1 MANSL
6 LVYPE
11 EITSSGSVILEGAR
25 ALHAQDDF
33 HDIAPGVSIPAS
45 IFGGV
50 RGCATYQEIGRERVV
65 LFFEPTAAAIPRN
78 PVSLIVAV
86 SRPQTIKKVIQ
97 AGVFLGVE
105 QLLFAR
111 TDLTDKSYLG
121 SRELRSERIA
131 GEVER
136 ALEQC
141 SDSCAPQVS
150 VHRALSDALKQSSH
164 SQRGYFAHP
173 EVMTGARR
181 LSGSEQMKT
190 GEGLSLASSER
201 DDRDVSK
208 IGLTIAIGP
217 ERGWSAGECTYF
229 REQGY
234 HSLSLGERVL
244 RVDAAMYV
252 AVASLMRHCF
262 VLLRP

>member
-6 LVYPE
+6 LVYPDE
-11 EITSSGSVILEGAR
+11 LTPSGSVILAGAR
-25 ALHAQDDF
+25 AVHAQEDF

-50 RGCATYQEIGRERVV
+50 RGCATYQEINRERVV

-97 AGVFLGVE
+97 AGVFLGLE
-105 QLLFAR
+105 QLFLVR

-136 ALEQC
+136 ALEQ
-141 SDSCAPQVS
+141 SGDSCAPEIS
-150 VHRALSDALKQSSH
+150 VHRSLSDAVEKSSH
-164 SQRGYFAHP
+164 SQSGFFAHP

-181 LSGSEQMKT
+181 LSGLEQMKT
-190 GEGLSLASSER
+190 GEDLLRANVEKEG
-201 DDRDVSK
+201 RDVATS
-208 IGLTIAIGP
+208 GLTIAIGP
-217 ERGWSAGECTYF
+217 ERGWSARECGYF
-229 REQGY
+229 RERGY
-234 HSLSLGERVL
+234 RPLSLGERVL

-252 AVASLMRHCF
+252 AVVSLMRRCF
-262 VLLRP
+262 VS